1 MYSLLVMGL
10 VGEDVFSQLLIGM
23 PDEFFRMGRSAQDET
38 WKAVLRKVNEGIKEP
53 EKLSLF
59 TEEWI
64 RLFRNYGISQPQN
77 CINPT

>member
-1 MYSLLVMGL
+1 MYSLMVMGL
-10 VGEDVFSQLLIGM
+10 VGEDVFSQLLVGM
-23 PDEFFRMGRSAQDET
+23 PDEFFGMHRSEQDEL

-59 TEEWI
+59 TEEWV
-64 RLFRNYGISQPQN
+64 RLYRNYGISQPQN